1 MSVVGSAQLEALQ
14 ALLVVLLTVIVATT
28 SIPRAR
34 LSFGE
39 LYTAIRQADGRC
51 GPRRSH
57 TAAYSRDWY
66 NKAMTVMSESD
77 FARTFRVPRAVF
89 TALVYAAEV
98 SVFFAAPEYK
108 HALPVMLQVAMG
120 LYKCVPYAVAG
131 RFLSGPLLH
140 RPPLL
145 ARALRRI
152 ARPISY
158 FDLAQKFGV
167 SESSAHKSVNCRFVK
182 WIIAT
187 YMKAQLL
194 DRWPRTPQKCAE
206 MAGAFTLSHSHIS
219 GGKNVIR
226 GCIGALDGT
235 LVPIWCKD
243 FLQKLYYCRKGACT
257 RASPGFARRTLPP
270 VTA

>member
-1 MSVVGSAQLEALQ
+1 MRLLGSSGQLLA
-14 ALLVVLLTVIVATT
+14 
-28 SIPRAR
+28 RAP
-34 LSFGE
+34 LN
-39 LYTAIRQADGRC
+39 
-51 GPRRSH
+51 RS
-57 TAAYSRDWY
+57 
-66 NKAMTVMSESD
+66 
-77 FARTFRVPRAVF
+77 
-89 TALVYAAEV
+89 
-98 SVFFAAPEYK
+98 
-108 HALPVMLQVAMG
+108 
-120 LYKCVPYAVAG
+120 
-131 RFLSGPLLH
+131 
-140 RPPLL
+140 LL

-187 YMKAQLL
+187 YIKAQLI

-219 GGKNVIR
+219 AGKNVIR

-243 FLQKLYYCRKGACT
+243 FLQKLYYCRKGACVALFRQPAPCRLQPHNVLCPFT
-257 RASPGFARRTLPP
+257 RRLLCAQFS
-270 VTA
+270 VCS